1 MSGQQFQRVL
11 WVQLL
16 AAAFQ
21 PAAQVSGQLCLLW
34 PLFRELPA
42 PELPEDFSLVLAQP
56 FRRVLW
62 FQLLFLL
69 LLLLLLSLLLV
80 DFPPVTEERP
90 KQCWFR
96 KWLPK

>member
-69 LLLLLLSLLLV
+69 LLLLPAGFSPTPS
-80 DFPPVTEERP
+80 PP
-90 KQCWFR
+90 FR
-96 KWLPK
+96 QVR